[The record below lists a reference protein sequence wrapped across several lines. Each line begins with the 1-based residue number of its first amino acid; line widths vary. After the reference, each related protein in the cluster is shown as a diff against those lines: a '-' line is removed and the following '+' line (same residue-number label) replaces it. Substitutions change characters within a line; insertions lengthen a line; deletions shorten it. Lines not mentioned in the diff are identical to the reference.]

1 MIFCAF
7 LLDDNWRSLI
17 FACLLFAECSI
28 LIDDEGFFYF
38 FSSSSSHIDLRAA
51 YGSSWK
57 WWLWLEPNRMKLE
70 RIAIFSIFIAST
82 TDKNPRQNVN
92 GTHKSGA
99 RQMAVCVKM
108 CVATPW
114 HIPKQRGARFQNE
127 NQFSDLY
134 LCTFNH
140 GRLTYRH
147 TTIVHL
153 LGFLAPD
160 YKPHVARMHHASLL
174 TSRVSLSH
182 ATPKTLW
189 IAPGIKSGKVLSI
202 EAIDLAF
209 VFFTARQLYL
219 LHSLWRFFC
228 ADFRA
233 SQCERFDFI
242 ILELHPFF
250 CYLWFPRLQF
260 WNALFG
266 MVRCY
271 VFAVGGIFLL
281 LKSAQFHGF
290 YVMPF
295 SNLKGKRY
303 NFFTYN

>member
-1 MIFCAF
+1 MVQAENDGFDWNRTEWNSSELRFSRFYCEHHGQKSTAKRERHSQKRRSSNGCLCKNVLQRLDIFPSNVGHAFKMKINFLTYIYALSITADWRTDTLRSFICSAF
-7 LLDDNWRSLI
+7 L
-17 FACLLFAECSI
+17 
-28 LIDDEGFFYF
+28 
-38 FSSSSSHIDLRAA
+38 H
-51 YGSSWK
+51 
-57 WWLWLEPNRMKLE
+57 PTM
-70 RIAIFSIFIAST
+70 
-82 TDKNPRQNVN
+82 
-92 GTHKSGA
+92 
-99 RQMAVCVKM
+99 
-108 CVATPW
+108 
-114 HIPKQRGARFQNE
+114 
-127 NQFSDLY
+127 
-134 LCTFNH
+134 
-140 GRLTYRH
+140 
-147 TTIVHL
+147 
-153 LGFLAPD
+153 

-295 SNLKGKRY
+295 SNLTGKRY